1 MLRPGI
7 FHCKLLK
14 PELYMLKCVRV
25 PRWISAGPLEFP
37 ASSPNGYR
45 PRRSYQTTYHT
56 YIRAC
61 THTFLYNVPIHI
73 HNIGIYDWHV
83 YMYIAR
89 MREEIKCG
97 TTVFI
102 STRPVCLMLTNIVI
116 SLTLI
121 HICLVRSMHKSF
133 TNSKIFFYFNGNV
146 ETIEQI

>member
-1 MLRPGI
+1 MCTRPLLDFRWPPGI
-7 FHCKLLK
+7 SIQQSQ
-14 PELYMLKCVRV
+14 R
-25 PRWISAGPLEFP
+25 IQ
-37 ASSPNGYR
+37 ASSLISNYLPYI
-45 PRRSYQTTYHT
+45 HT

-133 TNSKIFFYFNGNV
+133 TNAKIFFYFNGNV